1 MRRHI
6 QVLFKSIDGKFE
18 WPSKKRDQTIRNM
31 ARNRLLAPACA
42 CYFFFNINYF
52 HAVAIFQHVDFFRGG
67 FNYQIYNKTMIIE
80 YALKN

>member
-6 QVLFKSIDGKFE
+6 QVLFKSIGGKFE
-18 WPSKKRDQTIRNM
+18 WPSEKREETIRIM
-31 ARNRLLAPACA
+31 ARNRLLAPAI
-42 CYFFFNINYF
+42 FFFERKLVSCSSYF
-52 HAVAIFQHVDFFRGG
+52 TVYGFFRGG